1 MKLAMKSVNL
11 VLKYIMDQIEELK
24 GKRTI
29 IVITHKLSTL
39 ANCNKI
45 YKIED
50 KKIKLFKEK

>member
-1 MKLAMKSVNL
+1 
-11 VLKYIMDQIEELK
+11 MDQIEELK